1 MLLAGCGAGG
11 SETTTAAET
20 EPTQTPAAESPSQ
33 SPSDSPSES
42 PSVEVPSVDESPS
55 EDPTVWTEGDGP
67 GAPEFTPG
75 PPTTWDNDAEGEA
88 LQIAEQILTAQLD
101 TDRHE
106 DDWWE
111 DWSQYLSPQALDRY
125 QFVPPEAIAP
135 ATITGPAVLD
145 PASEPSIA
153 LVDIP
158 TDLGTY
164 RIVLTRLDGA
174 APWLVDAVT
183 PPEGLG

>member
-1 MLLAGCGAGG
+1 VLLAACGAGG
-11 SETTTAAET
+11 GDESSDAGPSSTT
-20 EPTQTPAAESPSQ
+20 PPAVVEE
-33 SPSDSPSES
+33 PSES
-42 PSVEVPSVDESPS
+42 PSAETPSEVSTA

-75 PPTTWDNDAEGEA
+75 PPTTWDNGAADEA
-88 LQIAEQILTAQLD
+88 LEIAEQVLTAQLD

-106 DDWWE
+106 DEWWE
-111 DWSQYLSPQALDRY
+111 DWSQYLSPHALELY

-135 ATITGPAVLD
+135 ATITGPAVLN
-145 PASEPSIA
+145 AVSEPSVA
-153 LVDIP
+153 LVDVP
-158 TDLGTY
+158 TDLGMY